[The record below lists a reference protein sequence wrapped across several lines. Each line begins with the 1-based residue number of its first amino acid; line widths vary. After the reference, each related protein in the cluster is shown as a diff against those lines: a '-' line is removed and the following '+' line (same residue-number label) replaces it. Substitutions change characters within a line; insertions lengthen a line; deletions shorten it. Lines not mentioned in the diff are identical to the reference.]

1 MFFDNLA
8 SALSQIKGGNV
19 RAIAVTGTQR
29 SPLLPDVPTVAE
41 SGVPDYQYYVWF
53 GFWAPKKTPQPRN
66 CTARSKK
73 RSPSPSCSSASRPP
87 PESRLICRLP
97 RSRRSSKPRSRNGPT
112 SSNAALSY
120 GKRRQHRFSPRE
132 GLQRERAHPC
142 PVPTVTCRFF
152 MVSLYRAAARRLN

>member
-53 GFWAPKKTPQPRN
+53 GFWAPKKTPQPIIEKLHGEVEKALAEPIVQQRIAAAAGEPFN
-66 CTARSKK
+66 LPLAEITPFVQAEIAKWADVVK
-73 RSPSPSCSSASRPP
+73 RGAILRQEAS
-87 PESRLICRLP
+87 
-97 RSRRSSKPRSRNGPT
+97 T
-112 SSNAALSY
+112 SIL
-120 GKRRQHRFSPRE
+120 
-132 GLQRERAHPC
+132 
-142 PVPTVTCRFF
+142 
-152 MVSLYRAAARRLN
+152 AARRPSARESPPVPCAHGHL